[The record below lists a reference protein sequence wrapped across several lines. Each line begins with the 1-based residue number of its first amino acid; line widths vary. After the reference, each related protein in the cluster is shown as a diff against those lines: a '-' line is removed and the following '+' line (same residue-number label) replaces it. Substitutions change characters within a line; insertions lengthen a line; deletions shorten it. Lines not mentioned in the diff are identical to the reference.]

1 MTESELRDIYDA
13 THEATPG
20 HRFAAHIEALK
31 AVQRAVL
38 YEAADTMLDQKRGI
52 PFDAIEDRATVS
64 AWTQE
69 WADDQPQVTTIYT

>member
-1 MTESELRDIYDA
+1 MTETELKEVYDR
-13 THEATPG
+13 THDAITG

-38 YEAADTMLDQKRGI
+38 YEAADVMLEGDRGL
-52 PFDAIEDRATVS
+52 PFDNDGDRATVS

-69 WADDQPQVTTIYT
+69 WADDQPQVTPH